1 MLKVP
6 SIQSRGFFFV
16 LTFLNLLDS
25 NIIFTYAQLRDTR
38 ILYPTRKINGH
49 TWRE

>member
-6 SIQSRGFFFV
+6 SIQSRGFF
-16 LTFLNLLDS
+16 LPLLVPL
-25 NIIFTYAQLRDTR
+25 IIFTYAQLRDTR
-38 ILYPTRKINGH
+38 ILYPARKINGY

>member
-6 SIQSRGFFFV
+6 SIQSRG
-16 LTFLNLLDS
+16 LFLPLLIALLVPL
-25 NIIFTYAQLRDTR
+25 IIFTYAQLRDTR
-38 ILYPTRKINGH
+38 ILYPARKINGY